1 MVRES
6 KITSSSNKQMQEI
19 PDSGW
24 QNLVNNGWFLKVDG
38 LGVHLIVSGAF
49 SISWQMR
56 ICQVR
61 NTRLTL
67 VLYYQT
73 QIGHHSEWEGS
84 PLPGGWGE
92 FPGQNTLDAGF
103 FKVFLQLRFP
113 WGPDTFQDS
122 SLHESYKTQEQE
134 EGWCLKW
141 RDTCQGFRKS
151 ILRAGLKVFI
161 TRSLQLT
168 ILS

>member
-1 MVRES
+1 MNFVCLNTFSFFCRAVVRES

-19 PDSGW
+19 ANSGW
-24 QNLVNNGWFLKVDG
+24 QNVVNNGRFLKVDG

-49 SISWQMR
+49 SISWQMK

-67 VLYYQT
+67 ALYYQT
-73 QIGHHSEWEGS
+73 QIGHHSEREGS

-113 WGPDTFQDS
+113 WGSVHFKNLVCVRVTE
-122 SLHESYKTQEQE
+122 HKEQE
-134 EGWCLKW
+134 EGWCLK
-141 RDTCQGFRKS
+141 
-151 ILRAGLKVFI
+151 
-161 TRSLQLT
+161 
-168 ILS
+168 